1 MPSATDNIRTMPAA
15 PMLCASTHSLTQRCG
30 AGRRLLASIT
40 SGFCLAAVC
49 ASPLMGCAKP
59 LAKPALTLPSQDTSA
74 ETLPNAVADEQATQ
88 IPAPSFDAAAE
99 AASLADPA
107 PNFDVGTPEVFAAA
121 MQDPQAPAPDAAT
134 AAGAV
139 ADTAGYRTVGAVL
152 AEVNGKPIFSEE
164 VIEAV
169 RNDLRGRAKQQ
180 PDKAAFLLDAQNVL
194 AREVKTRIDSEML
207 RLVAERNL
215 TREDRQRATFLATQF
230 RINLITE
237 AGGSEARAREIALR
251 NDQVTLEKLV
261 EDMENLFLFE
271 LFRYAIVMPRAE
283 PSADEVRDYFRR
295 HPEEFS
301 ARGKGEIEFLLIEIN
316 GAAADAAAPA
326 TPEQMQAR
334 AQNVLSLAQ
343 AGEDFAALASKYNE
357 NPAYKASGGAIPGM
371 PLGRG
376 DFRWPAV
383 DTAVWNTPEG
393 QVTPIISDDD
403 GRRLFIAKVIRRVE
417 PKSIG
422 FDAAQSGISEHI
434 RNQRRQ
440 ELIGQYLSEARQY
453 AAVTPS
459 PQIVRNLE
467 TALEVVEQQ
476 YDSWRAE

>member
-1 MPSATDNIRTMPAA
+1 MPSATDNMSTMPAA
-15 PMLCASTHSLTQRCG
+15 PMLCAFTHVLIPRRSAPQR
-30 AGRRLLASIT
+30 LSASIARVICPAAI
-40 SGFCLAAVC
+40 GACL
-49 ASPLMGCAKP
+49 LIGCAKP
-59 LAKPALTLPSQDTSA
+59 VAKPALTLPSQDASA
-74 ETLPNAVADEQATQ
+74 ETLPNVVADARAPQV
-88 IPAPSFDAAAE
+88 PAPPLDAAAE
-99 AASLADPA
+99 AAGSAAPA
-107 PNFDVGTPEVFAAA
+107 PNFEVATPEVFAAA
-121 MQDPQAPAPDAAT
+121 MQDPRAPASDAAST
-134 AAGAV
+134 LEN
-139 ADTAGYRTVGAVL
+139 ADTAGYRTIGAVL

-194 AREVKTRIDSEML
+194 AREVRTRIDSEML

-251 NDQVTLEKLV
+251 DDQMTLEKLV
-261 EDMENLFLFE
+261 EDMENQFLFE

-283 PSADEVRDYFRR
+283 PSANEVRDYFRR
-295 HPEEFS
+295 HPEDFS
-301 ARGKGEIEFLLIEIN
+301 AQGKGEIEFLLIEIN
-316 GAAADAAAPA
+316 GAASEGTAPS

-343 AGEDFAALASKYNE
+343 AGEDFATLASTYNE
-357 NPAYKASGGAIPGM
+357 NPAYKASGGVIPGM

-383 DTAVWNTPEG
+383 DAAVWNTPEG

-417 PKSIG
+417 PKAIG
-422 FDAAQSGISEHI
+422 FDAAQAGISEHI

-453 AAVTPS
+453 AAVTP
-459 PQIVRNLE
+459 PEQIVRNLE
-467 TALEVVEQQ
+467 AALEVVEQQ
-476 YDSWRAE
+476 YESWRAQ